1 MGFLIFPV
9 WPGPSTGHG
18 GIRRGQVARP
28 GVAEPSNGLYGLVM
42 VGGWVVVIGGGG
54 GRMSGYVWIR
64 IITNPLK
71 DSEGGCYR
79 VKLRGELACP
89 SCLRAA
95 ENEPVI
101 KAASPIYQ
109 SGCTGV

>member
-1 MGFLIFPV
+1 MIPCFA
-9 WPGPSTGHG
+9 PSHPDG
-18 GIRRGQVARP
+18 
-28 GVAEPSNGLYGLVM
+28 
-42 VGGWVVVIGGGG
+42 
-54 GRMSGYVWIR
+54 VWICLD
-64 IITNPLK
+64 TNPLE

-101 KAASPIYQ
+101 KAASPPYIKADALGSEIFPIHICIQ
-109 SGCTGV
+109 FPGQGGGAWWS